1 MISGELSGAELNKFN
16 ADALRDWND
25 AALLACEFCSRFG
38 TARKIAA
45 IVFVNLTRCSLKLD
59 HVNLVA
65 PGSPTDGSMQAILTQ
80 LPV

>member
-1 MISGELSGAELNKFN
+1 MTKDLIKVLLYISWSLIFEVTVIPQLGGGG
-16 ADALRDWND
+16 
-25 AALLACEFCSRFG
+25 G
-38 TARKIAA
+38 TRKIAA
-45 IVFVNLTRCSLKLD
+45 LVFVNLTRCSLKLD